1 MQSMDIV
8 ISGTGLFTPSESVS
22 NAELVDSFNQ
32 YAANYNAQHAD
43 AIATGEIE
51 ALADSNTAFIEKAS
65 GIKKR
70 FVMDKAGVIDPNR
83 MCPVLQERDSNELSL
98 QAEMCVTAAKE
109 AMEQAHKTA
118 ADIDTVIVACSNMQR
133 AYPAIAVEV
142 QDALGIDGY
151 GYDMNVACSSATFGI
166 QAAYNAIFSGS
177 ANTVLIVNP
186 EICSAHTD
194 WKDRDCHFIFGDACT
209 AIIVEKA
216 STAKVHHCYKILGTK
231 LKTQFSSNIR
241 NNYGFMNRSFN
252 INPEARD
259 MLFAQNGRKVF
270 KEVCP
275 MVAELIVEQLEALNV
290 NNDGIKRLWLHQANL
305 NMNELIAKRV
315 LGREPELEEAPVILD
330 TYANTSSAGSIIAF
344 HLNKE
349 DLSPGDKGVLCSFG
363 AGYSIGSI
371 LLEKTTKA

>member
-8 ISGTGLFTPSESVS
+8 ISGTGLFTPSESIS
-22 NAELVDSFNQ
+22 NAELVNSFNQ
-32 YAANYNAQHAD
+32 YADSYNTKHAN
-43 AIATGEIE
+43 AIEAGEIE
-51 ALADSNTAFIEKAS
+51 ALANSSTVFIEKAS
-65 GIKKR
+65 GIKNR
-70 FVMDKAGVIDPNR
+70 YVMDKAGVINPQR
-83 MCPVLQERDSNELSL
+83 MCPVFQPRNNDELSL
-98 QAEMCVTAAKE
+98 QAEMCVAAAKQALDE
-109 AMEQAHKTA
+109 ANKTA

-142 QDALGIDGY
+142 QSALGIDGY
-151 GYDMNVACSSATFGI
+151 GYDMNVACSSATFGV

-177 ANTVLIVNP
+177 AKTVLIVNP

-209 AIIVEKA
+209 AIIVEQAETA
-216 STAKVHHCYKILGTK
+216 SSAHHYKILGTK

-252 INPEARD
+252 TDPDARD
-259 MLFAQNGRKVF
+259 MLFKQNGRKVF
-270 KEVCP
+270 KDVCP
-275 MVAELIVEQLEALNV
+275 MVAELIVNQLEELDISHDA
-290 NNDGIKRLWLHQANL
+290 IKRLWLHQANL
-305 NMNELIAKRV
+305 SMNELIAKRV
-315 LGREPELEEAPVILD
+315 LGREPKAREAPVILD

-371 LLEKTTKA
+371 LLEKTAKA